1 MPQIDTLKPLAT
13 LFAALL
19 FAVGLGGAAP
29 VQAQDGSSPV
39 LSVPSVEAEAGS
51 GVDVPVEATD
61 FNNVGAA
68 SLTITYDPSVVSFA
82 NGADTESP
90 ISGAPDGFQANVV
103 EPGELRVNFFDQTG
117 ENPINFGTG
126 TLFTVN
132 FGSFEGGTSPVAFGA
147 DSQVND
153 PNRNALGTTF
163 EDGAVS
169 GQVGA
174 VTAGTVEGAGLN
186 QTVSV
191 PLSADSIGNVGA
203 ASFEVEFD
211 ESVLAFEGVSGDES
225 GLALQ
230 GDAEGGV
237 VSIGGTDTDGATLEG
252 EFVDLEFRFLGGS
265 SEVTFAGGSEIVDA
279 TSSSTEIATNFS
291 GGEVAG
297 DSPTVSLPSASGV
310 PGDTLTVPVETSE
323 LQDVG
328 SASIVVTF
336 DGNALSFAGSE
347 ESLEGFQV
355 GSPESGVVNVSGTST
370 EGADPSANG
379 DRFTDLQFTVESGL
393 DPGETTPVGFDRA
406 ASEITNPDA
415 ERTLAYNT
423 AFEDGQVQST
433 QTVPTLSV
441 PSVEA
446 EAGSGVDVPV
456 EATDF
461 NNVGAASL
469 TITYDPSVVSFA
481 NGADTESPISGAPD
495 GFQANVVEPGELRVN
510 FFDQTGENPINFGT
524 GTLFTVN
531 FGSFEGGTSPV
542 AFGADSQVNDPNR
555 NALGTTFEDGAVSG
569 QVGAVTAGT
578 VEGAGLNQTVSVP
591 LSADSIGNVGAASF
605 EVEFDESVLAFEG
618 VSGDE
623 SGLAL
628 QGDAE
633 GGVVSIGGTD
643 TDGATLEGEF
653 VDLEFRFLGGSSEVT
668 FAGGSEIVDA
678 TSSSTEIATN
688 FSGGEVAGDS
698 PTLSFPDRGVTAGDT
713 ISVPV
718 QTTELQAIGSA
729 SVVVDFNPASLTFVG
744 SEESLEGFQVGSP
757 ESGVVNVSGTSTD
770 GVDPSANESKITSL
784 LFEVGSG
791 FGEGSQTTLGFD
803 AGASELTNPGV
814 ERTLPYNVSFEEG
827 RLVGEQAQIAVS
839 PESVT
844 YDVTAIDSTNGRVV
858 TISNEASEAAR
869 LSGESV
875 LPGDSAPFTIASGGG
890 SFELG
895 PGESRDITVEYAPTE
910 ASNPDRDT
918 LEISHNAE
926 NTDSPIEVALEG
938 TAEAPSIAASVAPD
952 TAAVR
957 SGEELAL
964 TQTVTNEAA
973 DAAVLEVEV
982 TGIPDFLSLEGA
994 SVTGGEGAVDG
1005 QALTLQPGAEAEL
1018 EYSFQESVDTTTVFG
1033 GSIVH
1038 QTNDPD
1044 AASPLELPVEITV
1057 DPVQVALNAQA
1068 LDLTAGDTEL
1078 RVEEVTANAGDA
1090 VVITTADDDGD
1101 GEFGDEEI
1109 AGSAPV
1115 EENLD
1120 GGEVLVD
1127 VEGASPIDHVA
1138 HVSTDGT
1145 VPGVVATS
1153 DRAPV
1158 YAVDQ
1163 FDWQDE
1169 TSVGPAGTVTVDVV
1183 KILYEG
1189 SVGQDT
1195 ISINLHEA
1203 SGGEITGEFVG
1214 ISQEDLA
1221 VNETHEEV
1229 AVDVIEPISPPA
1241 ESPQRTESTIAETGE
1256 FFAMAH
1262 LGPAGTGADGG
1273 RVPVGGAQQPPLR
1286 TTASPGVIGD
1296 FATVT
1301 VEAADLNVSVSRDFE
1316 GGASD
1321 PTDYELVAI
1330 PGSTGVDVAE
1340 TVTGDRGTNWR
1351 AFLETGGSDGSL
1363 QSYGDEPFSFRAGR
1377 GVWVLAQNGWSFEG
1391 TVPAVSAADGTPSVP
1406 LQDGWNAISNP
1417 LQEDLV
1423 WANVRDASGLSEA
1436 LFRWTGEDRFQR
1448 VDTLRSAQENGEAYY
1463 TLNNEGADSL
1473 ELTSSAGPNSTLA
1486 ANTAAES
1493 RSNASPRTVELSA
1506 TADGKSMTSTVT
1518 VGMNPSAEEA
1528 SSYRAPP
1535 AHFGGTA
1542 LRIRDGDPVK
1552 SFMRMVAATDAETSR
1567 FDLSLQ
1573 AEPGTSVEISAGDLP
1588 KNAGPGFGVVLVD
1601 GGDTYDLRDGPA
1613 TVTVS
1618 ENGGSAGF
1626 QVRLGD
1632 AEEIAQQTAP
1642 DKTRLRANYPN
1653 PFSEQTTIE
1662 YDLAEQS
1669 EVNIRVYNVL
1679 GQQVA
1684 TLAQGR
1690 KQAGTYKIDWSGQS
1704 LSSGKYFVR
1713 LEAGGTTD
1721 TKQVTVV
1728 R

>member
-29 VQAQDGSSPV
+29 AQAQDGSSPT

-103 EPGELRVNFFDQTG
+103 EPGELRVNFVDLTG

-153 PNRNALGTTF
+153 PNGDALGATF
-163 EDGAVS
+163 EGGSVS

-225 GLALQ
+225 GLGLQ
-230 GDAEGGV
+230 GTAEGGV
-237 VSIGGTDTDGATLEG
+237 VTVAGTDTDGATLEG

-265 SEVTFAGGSEIVDA
+265 SAVTFAGGSEIVDA

-297 DSPTVSLPSASGV
+297 DSPTVSLPGASGV

-323 LQDVG
+323 IQDVG

-379 DRFTDLQFTVESGL
+379 GRFANLQFTVESGL

-524 GTLFTVN
+524 GTLFTIN

-729 SVVVDFNPASLTFVG
+729 SVVVNFNPASLTFVG

-803 AGASELTNPGV
+803 AGASELTNPGA
-814 ERTLPYNVSFEEG
+814 ERTLSYNVSFEEG
-827 RLVGEQAQIAVS
+827 RLVG
-839 PESVT
+839 
-844 YDVTAIDSTNGRVV
+844 G
-858 TISNEASEAAR
+858 
-869 LSGESV
+869 
-875 LPGDSAPFTIASGGG
+875 
-890 SFELG
+890 
-895 PGESRDITVEYAPTE
+895 
-910 ASNPDRDT
+910 
-918 LEISHNAE
+918 
-926 NTDSPIEVALEG
+926 
-938 TAEAPSIAASVAPD
+938 
-952 TAAVR
+952 VR
-957 SGEELAL
+957 
-964 TQTVTNEAA
+964 
-973 DAAVLEVEV
+973 
-982 TGIPDFLSLEGA
+982 
-994 SVTGGEGAVDG
+994 
-1005 QALTLQPGAEAEL
+1005 
-1018 EYSFQESVDTTTVFG
+1018 
-1033 GSIVH
+1033 
-1038 QTNDPD
+1038 
-1044 AASPLELPVEITV
+1044 
-1057 DPVQVALNAQA
+1057 QVALNAQA

-1078 RVEEVTANAGDA
+1078 RVEEVTASAGDA

-1109 AGSAPV
+1109 VGSAPV
-1115 EENLD
+1115 EEDLD

-1127 VEGASPIDHVA
+1127 VEGADPVDHAA

-1158 YAVDQ
+1158 YAVTQ

-1183 KILYEG
+1183 EILYEG

-1203 SGGEITGEFVG
+1203 SGGEIAGEFVG

-1316 GGASD
+1316 EGASD
-1321 PTDYELVAI
+1321 PADYELVAI
-1330 PGSTGVDVAE
+1330 PGSTGVDVNE

-1351 AFLETGGSDGSL
+1351 AFLETGGSGGDGSL

-1436 LFRWTGEDRFQR
+1436 LFRWTGEGGFQP

-1506 TADGKSMTSTVT
+1506 TANGKSMTSTVT
-1518 VGMNPSAEEA
+1518 VGMDPSAEEA

-1632 AEEIAQQTAP
+1632 AEKIAQQTAP

>member
-1 MPQIDTLKPLAT
+1 M
-13 LFAALL
+13 
-19 FAVGLGGAAP
+19 
-29 VQAQDGSSPV
+29 QAQDGSSPV

-68 SLTITYDPSVVSFA
+68 SLTITYDPGVVSFA

-297 DSPTVSLPSASGV
+297 DSPTVSLPGASGV

-323 LQDVG
+323 IQDVG

-379 DRFTDLQFTVESGL
+379 GRFANLQFTVESGL
-393 DPGETTPVGFDRA
+393 DPGETTPVSFDRA

-423 AFEDGQVQST
+423 SFEDGQVQST

-469 TITYDPSVVSFA
+469 TITYDPGVVSFA

-827 RLVGEQAQIAVS
+827 RLVG
-839 PESVT
+839 
-844 YDVTAIDSTNGRVV
+844 G
-858 TISNEASEAAR
+858 
-869 LSGESV
+869 
-875 LPGDSAPFTIASGGG
+875 
-890 SFELG
+890 
-895 PGESRDITVEYAPTE
+895 
-910 ASNPDRDT
+910 
-918 LEISHNAE
+918 
-926 NTDSPIEVALEG
+926 
-938 TAEAPSIAASVAPD
+938 
-952 TAAVR
+952 VR
-957 SGEELAL
+957 
-964 TQTVTNEAA
+964 
-973 DAAVLEVEV
+973 
-982 TGIPDFLSLEGA
+982 
-994 SVTGGEGAVDG
+994 
-1005 QALTLQPGAEAEL
+1005 
-1018 EYSFQESVDTTTVFG
+1018 
-1033 GSIVH
+1033 
-1038 QTNDPD
+1038 
-1044 AASPLELPVEITV
+1044 
-1057 DPVQVALNAQA
+1057 QVALNAQA

-1078 RVEEVTANAGDA
+1078 RVEEVTASAGDA

-1109 AGSAPV
+1109 VGSAPV
-1115 EENLD
+1115 EEDLD

-1127 VEGASPIDHVA
+1127 VEGADPVDHVA

-1158 YAVDQ
+1158 YATAQ
-1163 FDWQDE
+1163 FDFSDE
-1169 TSVGPAGTVTVDVV
+1169 TSVGPAETVTVDSVRV
-1183 KILYEG
+1183 LYNG
-1189 SVGQDT
+1189 SVGRDTISINLHEASGGEITGEFVGISQEDLAVNETHEEVAVDVIEPISPPAESPQRTESTIAETGEFFAMAHLGPAGTGADGGRVPVGGAQQPPLRTTASPGVIGDFATVTVERERGVALNPQSLDLTAGDTELRIDSVIANAGDAVVVTTDDGDGDFTDEEVVGSTTLEENVNGGEVLVDVEGADPVDHAAHVSTDGTVPGVVATSDRAPVYATAQFDFSDETSVGPAETVTVDSVRVLYNGSVGRDT

-1316 GGASD
+1316 EGASD
-1321 PTDYELVAI
+1321 PADYELVAI

-1351 AFLETGGSDGSL
+1351 AFLETGGSGGDGSL

-1436 LFRWTGEDRFQR
+1436 LFRWTGEGGFQP

-1506 TADGKSMTSTVT
+1506 TANGKSMTSTVT
-1518 VGMNPSAEEA
+1518 VGMDPSAEEA

-1632 AEEIAQQTAP
+1632 AEKIAQQTAP

>member
-19 FAVGLGGAAP
+19 LAVGLGGAAP

-61 FNNVGAA
+61 FNNVGGF

-82 NGADTESP
+82 DGANTDRETL
-90 ISGAPDGFQANVV
+90 ISGAPDGFEANVV
-103 EPGELRVNFFDQTG
+103 EPGELRVNFFTG
-117 ENPINFGTG
+117 PEEEPLNFGTG
-126 TLFTVN
+126 TLFTIN
-132 FGSFEGGTSPVAFGA
+132 FDEFEEGNSPVVFGA

-174 VTAGTVEGAGLN
+174 VTAGTVEGADLN

-191 PLSADSIGNVGA
+191 PLSADGIQNVGA
-203 ASFEVEFD
+203 TSFEVEFD

-237 VSIGGTDTDGATLEG
+237 VSIGSNDVSTDGVTLDG
-252 EFVDLEFRFLGGS
+252 EFVELEFRFLGGS
-265 SEVTFAGGSEIVDA
+265 SEVTFAGGSEIVNA
-279 TSSSTEIATNFS
+279 TPSTTKIATDFS

-297 DSPTVSLPSASGV
+297 DSPTLSFPDRGV
-310 PGDTLTVPVETSE
+310 TAGDTISVPVQTSE
-323 LQDVG
+323 LRDIGAASVAVNFDPGSLDFVG
-328 SASIVVTF
+328 F
-336 DGNALSFAGSE
+336 E
-347 ESLEGFQV
+347 ESLGEFKAD
-355 GSPESGVVNVSGTST
+355 SPESGVVIVSSG
-370 EGADPSANG
+370 GNADVPNPSVNDG
-379 DRFTDLQFTVESGL
+379 QLIDLRFTIGSELG
-393 DPGETTPVGFDRA
+393 PGETTPVSLDEGS
-406 ASEITNPDA
+406 SEITNPDA
-415 ERTLAYNT
+415 NPTLPYNV
-423 AFEDGQVQST
+423 AFEDGQAQST

-461 NNVGAASL
+461 NNVGGFSL

-481 NGADTESPISGAPD
+481 DGANTDRETLISGAPD
-495 GFQANVVEPGELRVN
+495 GFEANVVEPGELRVN
-510 FFDQTGENPINFGT
+510 FFTGPEEEPLNFGT
-524 GTLFTVN
+524 GTLFTIN
-531 FGSFEGGTSPV
+531 FDEFEEGNSPV
-542 AFGADSQVNDPNR
+542 VFGADSQVNDPNR

-578 VEGAGLNQTVSVP
+578 VEGADLNQTVSVP
-591 LSADSIGNVGAASF
+591 LSADGIQNVGATSF

-633 GGVVSIGGTD
+633 GGVVSIGSND
-643 TDGATLEGEF
+643 VSTDGVTLDGEF
-653 VDLEFRFLGGSSEVT
+653 VELEFRFLGGSSEVT
-668 FAGGSEIVDA
+668 FAGGSEIVNA
-678 TSSSTEIATN
+678 TPSTTKIATD

-718 QTTELQAIGSA
+718 QTSELRDIGAA
-729 SVVVDFNPASLTFVG
+729 SVAVNFDPGSLDFVG
-744 SEESLEGFQVGSP
+744 FEESLGEFKADSP
-757 ESGVVNVSGTSTD
+757 ESGVVIVSSGGNTE
-770 GVDPSANESKITSL
+770 VLNPSGNDNKIISL
-784 LFEVGSG
+784 RFAVSFGFGSG
-791 FGEGSQTTLGFD
+791 NQTTLGFD
-803 AGASELTNPGV
+803 AGSSEITNPDANP
-814 ERTLPYNVSFEEG
+814 TLPYNVSFEEG
-827 RLVGEQAQIAVS
+827 RLVG
-839 PESVT
+839 
-844 YDVTAIDSTNGRVV
+844 G
-858 TISNEASEAAR
+858 
-869 LSGESV
+869 
-875 LPGDSAPFTIASGGG
+875 
-890 SFELG
+890 
-895 PGESRDITVEYAPTE
+895 
-910 ASNPDRDT
+910 
-918 LEISHNAE
+918 
-926 NTDSPIEVALEG
+926 
-938 TAEAPSIAASVAPD
+938 
-952 TAAVR
+952 VR
-957 SGEELAL
+957 
-964 TQTVTNEAA
+964 
-973 DAAVLEVEV
+973 
-982 TGIPDFLSLEGA
+982 
-994 SVTGGEGAVDG
+994 
-1005 QALTLQPGAEAEL
+1005 
-1018 EYSFQESVDTTTVFG
+1018 
-1033 GSIVH
+1033 
-1038 QTNDPD
+1038 
-1044 AASPLELPVEITV
+1044 
-1057 DPVQVALNAQA
+1057 QVALNAQA

-1078 RVEEVTANAGDA
+1078 LVEEVTANAEDA

-1109 AGSAPV
+1109 VGSAPV
-1115 EENLD
+1115 EEDLD

-1127 VEGASPIDHVA
+1127 VEGADPVDHVA

-1158 YAVDQ
+1158 YAVTQ

-1183 KILYEG
+1183 EILYEG

-1316 GGASD
+1316 EGASD
-1321 PTDYELVAI
+1321 PADYELVAI
-1330 PGSTGVDVAE
+1330 PGSTGVDVDE

-1351 AFLETGGSDGSL
+1351 AFLETGGSGGDGSL

-1423 WANVRDASGLSEA
+1423 WVNVRDASGLSEA
-1436 LFRWTGEDRFQR
+1436 LFRWTGEGGFQS

-1506 TADGKSMTSTVT
+1506 TANGKSMTSTVT
-1518 VGMNPSAEEA
+1518 VGMDPSAEEA